1 MVCIQVQIGLK
12 SFFLSFALVA
22 IVAFVQIYYSIIH
35 FWINVLMFSAA
46 GVIDFVLVKVFFR
59 RYFPFQI
66 AVRAAF
72 LGYVFAL
79 GIFVKL
85 VVPSHIQIFGSYICV
100 MSFFHFSEFIAIGLV
115 QPKFVS
121 TDSFVL
127 NHSPQYIAAAVSS
140 WVEFFVEYY
149 FFPAISGMKQF
160 YWVSNIG
167 LGICVLGE
175 LLRKTAMLTAGSN
188 FNHLVQCEKFSNH
201 TLVTYGVYG
210 WFRHPSYVGWFY
222 WSIGTQILLLNPLC
236 VPAYAL
242 ASWLFFKTRIEI
254 EEITLLN
261 FFGQNYC
268 DYQEKVWTGIPFIYG
283 YRI

>member
-12 SFFLSFALVA
+12 SFFLSFVLVA

-46 GVIDFVLVKVFFR
+46 GVLDFILVKVFFR

-85 VVPSHIQIFGSYICV
+85 VVPSHIQIFGSYMCV

-140 WVEFFVEYY
+140 WLEFFIECF
-149 FFPAISGMKQF
+149 FFPGMKQF
-160 YWVSNIG
+160 YWISNIG
-167 LGICVLGE
+167 LGICILGE

-268 DYQEKVWTGIPFIYG
+268 DYQEKVGTGIPFING

>member
-149 FFPAISGMKQF
+149 FFPGMKQF